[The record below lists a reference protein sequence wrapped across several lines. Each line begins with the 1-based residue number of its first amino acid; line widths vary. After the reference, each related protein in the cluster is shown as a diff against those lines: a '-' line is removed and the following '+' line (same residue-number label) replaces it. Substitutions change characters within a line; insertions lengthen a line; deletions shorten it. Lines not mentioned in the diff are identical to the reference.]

1 MKPYI
6 VNKPAFPKNYAES
19 FLQIDHGEGCRLF
32 DTGGKPYLDFGSGIA
47 VNALGYG
54 REDLAKTAYDQMK
67 KLIHISNLYTTE
79 PTVALADK
87 LTALGDFAAVHFG
100 NSGSEANE
108 AALKYARKYAKERKG
123 QDAVGFISFSNGF
136 HGRTMGSLSV
146 TATEKYRKPF
156 SPMLPGCTILPFN
169 DVQALKSFPRP
180 EKTAAVIVEPV
191 QGEGG
196 LVALSSEMIE
206 AMNEWCAEHDIL
218 IIADEVQTGMGRTGV
233 MLASEAAGLKADIVT
248 LSKPLAGGL
257 PLSATLI
264 PAKVNDLIHPG
275 DHGTTFGGGPVT
287 CSVAL
292 KVMET
297 ITSPGFLDDVLAKGE
312 YLESLLKEKMDT
324 LGLKGEVRGKGLLR
338 GLVLS
343 DLDPAALP
351 DLMSR
356 MREEGLL
363 VLRSGSNVLRMAPPL
378 VISKSELQEGVDIIF
393 KVIKEK
399 I

>member
-6 VNKPAFPKNYAES
+6 VTKPAFPKNYTDS

-32 DTGGKPYLDFGSGIA
+32 DTGGKSYLDFGSGIA

-79 PTVALADK
+79 PTVALAQK
-87 LTALGDFAAVHFG
+87 LTGMGDFAAVHFG

-123 QDAVGFISFSNGF
+123 ADAVGFISFTNAF
-136 HGRTMGSLSV
+136 HGRTMGALSV

-156 SPMLPGCTILPFN
+156 SPMMPGCTILPFN
-169 DVQALKSFPRP
+169 DPEALVSFPEP
-180 EKTAAVIVEPV
+180 EKTAALIVEPV

-196 LVALSSEMIE
+196 LVALSEQMIE
-206 AMNEWCAEHDIL
+206 TLNSWCAKHDIL
-218 IIADEVQTGMGRTGV
+218 IIADEVQTGMGRTGTL
-233 MLASEAAGLKADIVT
+233 LASKAAGLNADIVT

-292 KVMET
+292 KVLDTVTAE
-297 ITSPGFLDDVLAKGE
+297 GFLEEVTEKGE
-312 YLESLLKEKMDT
+312 YLESLLKEGLKK
-324 LGLKGEVRGKGLLR
+324 LGLKGEIRGKGLLR
-338 GLVLS
+338 GMVVDGLEA
-343 DLDPAALP
+343 DKIP
-351 DLMSR
+351 DIMNTL
-356 MREEGLL
+356 REKGLL
-363 VLRSGSNVLRMAPPL
+363 ILRSGSNVLRIAPPL
-378 VISKSELQEGVDIIF
+378 VISKNELQEGVDIIF
-393 KVIKEK
+393 TVIKE
-399 I
+399 II